1 MRMSRNRIVLLIL
14 FGMCLLFMVSPT
26 LAQQRSIEDVRFE
39 DIIDAL
45 GPRDGQALLFDIMLY
60 TIFILGLVNSV
71 LIPDKQ
77 LFVSIL
83 NYTVLGVALASK
95 LLIDAANDGGAV
107 YPSAIL
113 EPGDFAV
120 LPMNVILF
128 VFPLIMAG
136 MLRSV
141 KGKRSNALF
150 PCLIMGLIGGAYFFI
165 FWATEQRPLSDV
177 PTPEDATASLFFAAL
192 SVGAWSFW
200 QRFKR

>member
-1 MRMSRNRIVLLIL
+1 MSRNRIVLLIL